1 MSKSLPKMSCYNTP
15 ETVLLVTE
23 LDDEGCD
30 RTIDDEI
37 GEELSGVNLPLSDGE
52 NDDLMESG
60 DSEEQSEDLTNNG
73 STRGRT
79 RFFRPRI
86 QNRLVKDNGSALDDL
101 LPIPS
106 ETEETGIELDKNKKN
121 KKKFLDKAKV

>member
-60 DSEEQSEDLTNNG
+60 DSEE
-73 STRGRT
+73 
-79 RFFRPRI
+79 
-86 QNRLVKDNGSALDDL
+86 
-101 LPIPS
+101 
-106 ETEETGIELDKNKKN
+106 
-121 KKKFLDKAKV
+121 

>member
-1 MSKSLPKMSCYNTP
+1 M
-15 ETVLLVTE
+15 
-23 LDDEGCD
+23 
-30 RTIDDEI
+30 
-37 GEELSGVNLPLSDGE
+37 
-52 NDDLMESG
+52 
-60 DSEEQSEDLTNNG
+60 
-73 STRGRT
+73 